1 MYEPVSNE
9 PIWLH
14 ADDFLPEDILYEI
27 VSFLPAK
34 DLFAAEQVSI
44 DWAFACSHIK
54 WIRILPEWKMKK
66 LHPDATYDEKRE
78 YAKKEM
84 KEFVIERNATKNR
97 ARIAKTINT
106 INEKRY
112 KYRPMIEKIIYCV
125 IMILGTIQLVLLS
138 QGNNSW
144 MRTIAWLIY
153 ACVALNLGTD
163 LSVTLDIRASHLRE
177 AIVIFGLSSLA
188 LYVGLI
194 ALEGSLAAWVIV
206 LIALVVTML
215 VLTRGSIR
223 PWLDTIF
230 IWVAIV
236 FLALYCCS
244 YISML
249 FVVYIPLV
257 PVAYKYYHS
266 LNERSRSVIASY
278 VALLIGQAMFSILHP
293 RPISWLLHLSAIP
306 FIYCA
311 KYDVQERFYYLPA

>member
-44 DWAFACSHIK
+44 DWAYACSHIK
-54 WIRILPEWKMKK
+54 WIRILPEWKMKR
-66 LHPDATYDEKRE
+66 LPPDATYDEKRE

-97 ARIAKTINT
+97 ARIAKMVNT

-112 KYRPMIEKIIYCV
+112 KYRPMIEKITYCL
-125 IMILGTIQLVLLS
+125 ITLLGIIQIVLLS
-138 QGNNSW
+138 QGNNLW
-144 MRTIAWLIY
+144 MKTIAWLIY
-153 ACVALNLGTD
+153 ACVALNLSTD
-163 LSVTLDIRASHLRE
+163 WSVTLDIRASHLRE
-177 AIVIFGLSSLA
+177 AIVILGLSSVA
-188 LYVGLI
+188 LYVGLL
-194 ALEGSLAAWVIV
+194 ALEGSLVAWVIV
-206 LIALVVTML
+206 IIALVVTMF

-230 IWVAIV
+230 IWVSIV
-236 FLALYCCS
+236 FLALYCCG

-257 PVAYKYYHS
+257 PVAYKYCQS

-278 VALLIGQAMFSILHP
+278 IVLLVGQAMFGILHP
-293 RPISWLLHLSAIP
+293 RPISWLIHVTALP
-306 FIYCA
+306 FIYYA